1 MALQAGLQW
10 QRFSAGRARVKADA
24 QLTETELKTNDLIL
38 IGAPD
43 NNSVIARLRDHLPIK
58 WTEEEYVVGNR
69 KFPASGNGL
78 LVIYPSPFSGGRDE
92 GRGTRGEGRG
102 EGGVPRP
109 ASPVPRPPS
118 RYVLVNSGL
127 LWGEHLS
134 VNHKWDFVP
143 DFIIY
148 NDEKDWDDNNKYLC
162 AGYFDKRWRLDDSLI
177 WLGKDEKDAQK
188 AK

>member
-1 MALQAGLQW
+1 
-10 QRFSAGRARVKADA
+10 
-24 QLTETELKTNDLIL
+24 
-38 IGAPD
+38 
-43 NNSVIARLRDHLPIK
+43 
-58 WTEEEYVVGNR
+58 
-69 KFPASGNGL
+69 
-78 LVIYPSPFSGGRDE
+78 
-92 GRGTRGEGRG
+92 
-102 EGGVPRP
+102 
-109 ASPVPRPPS
+109 
-118 RYVLVNSGL
+118 VNSGL